1 MSLLTEAYDLLTA
14 QDNPLMINEDYVF
27 MHTVPVVLPD
37 GTGLKDAK
45 NAIVKISHILNK
57 RARYAS
63 NFSQE
68 IQTSVQIQIWYEY
81 DDSLAEQY
89 DDLLNDYFESN
100 GFYSFESYI
109 SVDPDIEKLYLTAKF
124 KKTSIS

>member
-1 MSLLTEAYDLLTA
+1 
-14 QDNPLMINEDYVF
+14 
-27 MHTVPVVLPD
+27 MHTVPVILPD

-57 RARYAS
+57 RAGYAS
-63 NFSQE
+63 NFSRE

-124 KKTSIS
+124 KNKCELVTAVSGFLIQKLSKGMMMNGNGGF